1 MEIGINIVNK
11 KRFKRVKDIDF
22 DLHPVYINSLYRR
35 YPFFRGEID
44 ILLEGKIRKFV
55 GEFKPDTYE
64 KEYGFRIEVF

>member
-35 YPFFRGEID
+35 YPFFRG
-44 ILLEGKIRKFV
+44 K
-55 GEFKPDTYE
+55 
-64 KEYGFRIEVF
+64 